1 MDTTTATNP
10 AKLAKTQRQLD
21 DLAWLMDNYFK
32 IPGINWRFGLDSI
45 IGLVPGAGDILA
57 GIIAVFIVL
66 RALQFKL
73 PGIVIVRMILNTL
86 LDVTVGAI
94 PFIGD
99 LFDLFFKANTRN
111 MALFHKY
118 SGEPATSTTAH
129 WLFIGGLALGFFL
142 VFAMVAAVTLYL
154 IRLVLSPFIQ

>member
-1 MDTTTATNP
+1 MERIKDLDP
-10 AKLAKTQRQLD
+10 VKVAKTQKQLD

-32 IPGINWRFGLDSI
+32 IPFINWRFGLDAI
-45 IGLVPGAGDILA
+45 IGLVPGAGDIVA

-73 PGIVIVRMILNTL
+73 PWIVITRMILNTL

-94 PFIGD
+94 PLFGD
-99 LFDLFFKANTRN
+99 LFDMFFKSNTRN

-118 SGEPATSTTAH
+118 SGEPTASTTSH
-129 WLFIGGLALGFFL
+129 WLFICGLALGFILIFVL
-142 VFAMVAAVTLYL
+142 IGLATLYL
-154 IRLVLSPFIQ
+154 IRLVLSPPG